1 MNATMLEMKM
11 IHFFQKEYKM
21 AIEGIE
27 KKYNKPCE
35 VVQNAKM
42 RMYGVATYCQDLGLS
57 YNLIEEMYNLYKEK
71 LENLLTN

>member
-1 MNATMLEMKM
+1 MNVKIMEMRM
-11 IHFFQKEYKM
+11 IGFFQKEYKM
-21 AIEGIE
+21 ATEGI
-27 KKYNKPCE
+27 KKEYNNPCE

-42 RMYGVATYCQDLGLS
+42 RMYGVATYCQELGLS